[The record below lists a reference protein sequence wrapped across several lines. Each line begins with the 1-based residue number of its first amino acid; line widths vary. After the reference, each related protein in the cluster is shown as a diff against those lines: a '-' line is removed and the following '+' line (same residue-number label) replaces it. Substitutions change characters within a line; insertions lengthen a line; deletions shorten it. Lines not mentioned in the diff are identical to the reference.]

1 MDFSEP
7 PLVETFQ
14 NPPEEQLKDLLKRVR
29 SIAVVGLSP
38 RPNRPS
44 HQVAAQMQRFG
55 YRIIPVRPAVE
66 SVLGEKA
73 YPSLG
78 EVPEKVDL
86 VDVFRAPEYVDAIVD
101 ECIAMGLPAIWLQD
115 GVVNVPAARCAREAG
130 MIVVMD
136 RCVYRD
142 YLRFF
147 GPVPY
152 P

>member
-1 MDFSEP
+1 M
-7 PLVETFQ
+7 ETFQ
-14 NPPEEQLKDLLKRVR
+14 NPTEEQIEDLLKRVR

-44 HQVAAQMQRFG
+44 HQVASQMQRFG
-55 YRIIPVRPAVE
+55 YRIIPVRPAVD

-73 YPSLG
+73 YASL
-78 EVPEKVDL
+78 EKLPERVDL
-86 VDVFRAPEYVDAIVD
+86 VDVFRAPEHVDAIVD
-101 ECIAMGLPAIWLQD
+101 HCIRLGLPAVWLQD
-115 GVVNVPAARCAREAG
+115 GVVNVPAARRARDAG
-130 MIVVMD
+130 MFVVMD

-147 GPVPY
+147 GPVPH

>member
-1 MDFSEP
+1 M
-7 PLVETFQ
+7 ETFQ
-14 NPPEEQLKDLLKRVR
+14 NPTEEEIKALLQRVR

-55 YRIIPVRPAVE
+55 YRIIPVRPAVD

-73 YPSLG
+73 YAALG
-78 EVPEKVDL
+78 DMPEKVDL
-86 VDVFRAPEYVDAIVD
+86 VDVFRAPEHVNAIVD
-101 ECIAMGLPAIWLQD
+101 QCIALGLRAIWLQD
-115 GVVNVPAARCAREAG
+115 GVVHVPAARRAREAG
-130 MIVVMD
+130 MFVVMD

-147 GPVPY
+147 GPVPH